1 MEHAVVIFS
10 GYNMR
15 AVIAFLRVAIKYKV
29 PVIIIAT
36 SKEDIIFQTKYSKF
50 VAYTRE
56 KNDINSIKDI
66 PKIITN
72 MFSYTKYIIL
82 PSTESLNRFI
92 LENRDYFMSY
102 NFYIPLVEKELY
114 EKISNKKTFYEL
126 CKNNYLEV
134 PEEIS
139 KIDGTTFPVVL
150 KPNYYNYDNPLKPII
165 FFDFNDFK
173 NYMDKDYKKSDWSI
187 QQYVDGESFY
197 LLYYFRPNGDWIFY
211 GQKNIMQQPNGGSI
225 ITALIYND
233 DFLEAV
239 AKKYAQMILN
249 SGFKGLIMVEVRKKH
264 DKYIMIEANPRL
276 WGPSQLFVDAG
287 LPLFEY
293 FLNDVGFDIFIEKDY
308 KINTDAHY
316 YWDEGLKKS
325 NNNEVYFCYSREQF
339 ICDYDY
345 LLSQE
350 IYNRDDTKQIFL
362 KGNIYDSNKLE
373 R

>member
-165 FFDFNDFK
+165 F
-173 NYMDKDYKKSDWSI
+173 
-187 QQYVDGESFY
+187 
-197 LLYYFRPNGDWIFY
+197 
-211 GQKNIMQQPNGGSI
+211 
-225 ITALIYND
+225 LI
-233 DFLEAV
+233 L
-239 AKKYAQMILN
+239 MILKIIWIKIIKN
-249 SGFKGLIMVEVRKKH
+249 QIGLYNNMLMEKVFIYYIILDLMGIGYFMVKK
-264 DKYIMIEANPRL
+264 I
-276 WGPSQLFVDAG
+276 
-287 LPLFEY
+287 
-293 FLNDVGFDIFIEKDY
+293 
-308 KINTDAHY
+308 
-316 YWDEGLKKS
+316 
-325 NNNEVYFCYSREQF
+325 
-339 ICDYDY
+339 
-345 LLSQE
+345 
-350 IYNRDDTKQIFL
+350 
-362 KGNIYDSNKLE
+362 
-373 R
+373 